1 MRLFKAISAVLL
13 QLGVMGPPGFE
24 PGSRGPKPRILA
36 KLNYGPALKTVFVI
50 QSAKAVSYKVFLSL
64 PQRSEA

>member
-1 MRLFKAISAVLL
+1 
-13 QLGVMGPPGFE
+13 
-24 PGSRGPKPRILA
+24 
-36 KLNYGPALKTVFVI
+36 LKTVFVI